1 MGARAQVLIKD
12 TGVYLYTH
20 WGAET
25 IQDVVKAT
33 VKQGWRLQDA
43 EYFTR
48 ILFENMI
55 AEHGEAGTETGFGI
69 GTSQHSDIEKLVIVD
84 NGERL
89 IQVIDMYHPDRVEEL
104 VAFEKLLPVKIEV
117 NNG

>member
-25 IQDVVKAT
+25 IQDVVKDT
-33 VKQGWRLQDA
+33 IKQGWRLFDP

-48 ILFENMI
+48 ILLENMI
-55 AEHGEAGTETGFGI
+55 GEHDEQGTETGFGI
-69 GTSQHSDIEKLVIVD
+69 GTSQHSDIEKLIIVD
-84 NGERL
+84 CSGRWVEVSDLYNPDNG
-89 IQVIDMYHPDRVEEL
+89 YGYG
-104 VAFEKLLPVKIEV
+104 FEKVLPKKIEV
-117 NNG
+117 LNG